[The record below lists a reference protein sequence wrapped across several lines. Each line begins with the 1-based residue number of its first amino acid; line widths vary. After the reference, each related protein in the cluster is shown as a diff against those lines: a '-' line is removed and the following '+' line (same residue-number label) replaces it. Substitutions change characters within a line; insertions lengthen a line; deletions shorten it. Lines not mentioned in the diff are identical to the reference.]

1 MKTLFT
7 ILSFLLLLTSA
18 PAQSSNQ
25 IANIYNGTL
34 KVPGIE
40 LKMTIHLEESED
52 QWSGTLDIPK
62 QNIKGMALSELSIE
76 AKTLSFEL
84 PEVPGNA
91 SYKGVFSD
99 DFSSL
104 DGTFTQGGQNLPL
117 VFESLDGAE
126 LAKDKEIVERL
137 KVLSDSLM
145 IAHKIPGMGFG
156 IIKNGEVILSEGFG
170 YRDYENKIE
179 ADANTIFAI
188 GSCSKA
194 FTAAGVA
201 TLNDQNLIEWEE
213 PIKTYLPDFEL
224 YDEFASEQ
232 STAIDILTHRSGLPR
247 HDFMWYGSPLKRME
261 IYSRLKYLEPTKSFR
276 TNFQYQNLM
285 YMTAGILIEKMSD
298 KTWEEYTQEKIM
310 APLGMKDT
318 NFSVEE
324 SKAVEN
330 HALPYQVLDDKIVKM
345 DFRNIDEIGPAGSIN
360 SNVTDMLKWAEL
372 NLNRGKWQGKEIIS
386 DMQYNYLHNGHMV
399 VNGPLGGR
407 AQPEYSAY
415 TYGGGWF
422 IFKYSGTKVI
432 QHGGNIDGFSGFVWL
447 LPDENIGMVFMCNVN
462 GSPLPGILA
471 NYATDMFLGN
481 ETIKWEK
488 RVWPDKKEEEEKEEE
503 KDLNKKDE
511 GKVAGTKPS
520 HSLKD
525 YAGKF
530 TNQGYGDASIDFT
543 NNKLYANYNSFKL
556 TLDHYHYDVFEGS
569 AEALGEEKMK
579 VQFHQDLIGNIN
591 SISIA
596 LEPSLD
602 PIVFTRVVPAQHN
615 DPAYISKVIGK
626 YNLEG
631 LDVNIEVKN
640 ESLYLSPVGQPT
652 FKMKSSSK
660 DVFTFDAM
668 PGYSAKFKFNGKN
681 KAQELVMIQP
691 NGTFIAKRVE
701 K

>member
-1 MKTLFT
+1 MKALFT

-40 LKMTIHLEESED
+40 LKMTIHLEESEA